1 MSIASLAPRA
11 DFPLLAANPALHYL
25 DSAATSQKP
34 AAVLDALRHFYE
46 TSNANPH
53 RGAYALS
60 ALATDA
66 YHDARATIARFVG
79 VADADCLIFTRG
91 TTESMNL
98 VASSWGGAH
107 VGPGDEIVVS
117 ALEHHANFVPWQQLA
132 LRTGATLRIVEL
144 TATQTIDLDMLRD
157 VVGARTKIVAIT
169 HVSNAV
175 GSITPL
181 HDVVRIVRA
190 RSAAVIVVDGAQAV
204 PHLAVRFDALD
215 VDFYAFSGHKLLG
228 PMGIGVLVGRRALLE
243 AMPPYQFGGDMIEW
257 VRDTDSTWNVL
268 PHKFEAGTPNAADA
282 VALAAAVRYL
292 DGLGMDKVRA
302 HEIALLEAAEARVR
316 ALPGVTERCA
326 ELLAGRRA
334 SARSGHDSRSTR
346 GLHPGRPSLRPAP
359 HAAARCQRHGAG
371 QLLRVQ
377 RWPRRGR
384 AGRRARG
391 GAAAVRDRRLS
402 SVAPFTA
409 SIAAMYQ
416 DALLAHHRAPHNRRV
431 IESPTTSGARKNPVC
446 GDEITVMVS
455 LDADT
460 VCDVAFTGRSC
471 SIGVDDDGR
480 GAGAHGERC
489 AGPGRRG
496 RPHAASG
503 RQRWRPR
510 GCGARAVAGCPHT
523 AARRRAV
530 PRAPRLRHATLASV
544 ARSARRQTVRR

>member
-1 MSIASLAPRA
+1 MSLVSLAPRA
-11 DFPLLAANPALHYL
+11 DFPLLAATPALHYL

-60 ALATDA
+60 SLATDA
-66 YHDARATIARFVG
+66 YHDARTTIARFVG

-144 TATQTIDLDMLRD
+144 TPTQTIDLDMLRD

-181 HDVVRIVRA
+181 QDVVRIVRS
-190 RSAAVIVVDGAQAV
+190 RSAAMIVVDGAQAV
-204 PHLAVRFDALD
+204 PHLAVNFDALD
-215 VDFYAFSGHKLLG
+215 IDFYAFSGHKLLG

-292 DGLGMDKVRA
+292 EGLGMDRVRA
-302 HEIALLEAAEARVR
+302 HEIALLEAAEASVR
-316 ALPGVTERCA
+316 ALPGVTVYGPPPAQRSGVLSFSLADVHPHDLATILDQHGVCIRAGHHCA
-326 ELLAGRRA
+326 QPLMRRLGVSATARA
-334 SARSGHDSRSTR
+334 SFYVYSDGSD
-346 GLHPGRPSLRPAP
+346 
-359 HAAARCQRHGAG
+359 
-371 QLLRVQ
+371 V
-377 RWPRRGR
+377 
-384 AGRRARG
+384 
-391 GAAAVRDRRLS
+391 
-402 SVAPFTA
+402 
-409 SIAAMYQ
+409 
-416 DALLAHHRAPHNRRV
+416 DALV
-431 IESPTTSGARKNPVC
+431 GA
-446 GDEITVMVS
+446 
-455 LDADT
+455 L
-460 VCDVAFTGRSC
+460 
-471 SIGVDDDGR
+471 
-480 GAGAHGERC
+480 
-489 AGPGRRG
+489 
-496 RPHAASG
+496 
-503 RQRWRPR
+503 
-510 GCGARAVAGCPHT
+510 T
-523 AARRRAV
+523 AAQQ
-530 PRAPRLRHATLASV
+530 LFATV
-544 ARSARRQTVRR
+544 D